1 MSADPNALPV
11 DSEQQAPKLLLD
23 TNVYL
28 DLADGTLGDDLGRR
42 LAAIAAHR
50 DPPLLWAC
58 QVTFDELVCH
68 LPDGPA
74 TFPLYR
80 TALRWMEHL
89 CKGRGMAEPT
99 DWVRRC
105 GVFTRVVPDDGLLG
119 AKLVGIRRNILG
131 ANSYEDIA
139 PEIRSTI
146 DLVKTGY
153 KRRIDDWVDGR
164 TAVGEIA
171 RAEVGKQ
178 GLRYGDV
185 AADHILTVSQE
196 TCGGEAATSGPTRA
210 DEDQKRVQR
219 ELIAFEV
226 SLLRKAQ
233 NPAGYNHAK
242 RRSDYNDY
250 WLCAYPAAGYTIVT
264 RETRLPEA
272 LRQGGCVDPRM
283 VSLDKGIAIAED
295 WLART
300 RRP

>member
-1 MSADPNALPV
+1 MTTATIAVPV
-11 DSEQQAPKLLLD
+11 SDEQQTPKLLLD

-28 DLADGTLGDDLGRR
+28 DLADGTLGDDVGRR
-42 LAAIAAHR
+42 LARIAAHR

-58 QVTFDELVCH
+58 GVTFDELVCH

-80 TALRWMEHL
+80 TALRWVELL

-105 GVFTRVVPDDGLLG
+105 GVFTRIVPDDGLLG
-119 AKLVGIRRNILG
+119 AKLVGVRRNILK

-146 DLVKTGY
+146 DLVKTSY
-153 KRRIDDWVDGR
+153 KRRIDDWVEGR
-164 TAVGEIA
+164 TTVGDVA
-171 RAEVGKQ
+171 RAQVGKQ
-178 GLRYGDV
+178 GLRYADV
-185 AADHILTVSQE
+185 AADQILTVSRE
-196 TCGGEAATSGPTRA
+196 TCASEVATSGPVRT
-210 DEDQKRVQR
+210 DEDQRHVQR

-264 RETRLPEA
+264 REKRLRDA
-272 LRQGGCVDPRM
+272 LKQGECVEPRM
-283 VSLDKGIAIAED
+283 MGLEEGITLAEK
-295 WLART
+295 WLAG
-300 RRP
+300 RP